1 MFHLRKFEN
10 DSESAW
16 RDCVHKFCVN
26 LIYWKPTKWGD
37 ESSFIKPINHFHLC
51 QLLTL
56 LPCIYWDVS
65 GMKFW
70 SHIWGAR
77 GGLSCTALLR
87 PIRWLDS
94 LSKLCTAHLGPHL
107 YWASMHEV
115 AHFCALISWSIR
127 HTYSLCSSVLP
138 SCLTGSK
145 EWRLRWLSQVTSLH
159 NELAVNETHFLTQK
173 NILNMQSKLFLEN
186 AEITN
191 VGFEIKI

>member
-1 MFHLRKFEN
+1 M
-10 DSESAW
+10 
-16 RDCVHKFCVN
+16 HK
-26 LIYWKPTKWGD
+26 
-37 ESSFIKPINHFHLC
+37 
-51 QLLTL
+51 
-56 LPCIYWDVS
+56 
-65 GMKFW
+65 
-70 SHIWGAR
+70 
-77 GGLSCTALLR
+77 
-87 PIRWLDS
+87 
-94 LSKLCTAHLGPHL
+94 
-107 YWASMHEV
+107 V
-115 AHFCALISWSIR
+115 AHSGALISWSIR